1 MSTDV
6 GQYKTMQ
13 AQPQTAG
20 MVLTEADV
28 RRLLDDSTPQARIDI
43 TNKLALA
50 YGGAKMNKNESVI
63 AEQIFRLLMRDLE
76 VRVRASLAQNIKESA
91 AIPKDIVMAL
101 ARDVEEVSLPVL
113 QSSQVLDDNDLIE
126 LIQSTKEI
134 SRHLAISMR
143 KEVSGEVSETLLK
156 GGNDKV
162 AMSLINNDGAHLS
175 EAGLDTIIKTFSGD
189 EKMMGAVSKR
199 PQLPVGAV
207 EKLINVVSSTLA
219 DELKK
224 KYKLSPAS
232 MPAHT
237 SAGHKANTIQQEIE
251 KVKETETL
259 SMASASMSQ
268 EEIEKLI
275 SQLIAYDRLSPSI
288 ILRSLCQGNF
298 NFFETSLAR
307 LANIPVSNAR
317 TLIND
322 RGELGFRG
330 VYNKSGLPEAMF
342 PAVKLLNRVVHE
354 LRDEGEKPGTS
365 QFANRIVERILHYSE
380 EQPVENMSYIIA
392 LVRRVAE

>member
-1 MSTDV
+1 M
-6 GQYKTMQ
+6 KAQ
-13 AQPQTAG
+13 AQPAG
-20 MVLTEADV
+20 MVLSEADV

-50 YGGAKMNKNESVI
+50 YGNAKMNKNEAVI

-76 VRVRASLAQNIKESA
+76 VRVRASLAQNIKESTT
-91 AIPKDIVMAL
+91 IPKDIVMAL

-113 QSSQVLDDNDLIE
+113 QSSQVLDDNDLVE

-143 KEVSGEVSETLLK
+143 KEISGEVSETLLR

-162 AMSLINNDGAHLS
+162 AMSLINNDGAHIS
-175 EAGLDTIIKTFSGD
+175 DAGLDNIIKTFSGD
-189 EKMMGAVSKR
+189 ETMMGAVSKR

-207 EKLINVVSSTLA
+207 EKLINVVSSSLA
-219 DELKK
+219 EELKK
-224 KYKLSPAS
+224 KYKSSS
-232 MPAHT
+232 MPAQ
-237 SAGHKANTIQQEIE
+237 SGAIQQSNTIQLEVD

-354 LRDEGEKPGTS
+354 LRDEGETVGS
-365 QFANRIVERILHYSE
+365 AQFANRIVERILHYSE
-380 EQPVENMSYIIA
+380 EDPVENLSYIIA

>member
-6 GQYKTMQ
+6 GQFKAMQ
-13 AQPQTAG
+13 AQSQTAG

-76 VRVRASLAQNIKESA
+76 VRVRASLAQNIKEST

-101 ARDVEEVSLPVL
+101 AKDVEEVSLPVL
-113 QSSQVLDDNDLIE
+113 QSSQVLDDNDLVE

-143 KEVSGEVSETLLK
+143 KEVSGEVAETLLK

-162 AMSLINNDGAHLS
+162 AMSLINNEGAHIS

-189 EKMMGAVSKR
+189 ETMMGAVSKR

-207 EKLINVVSSTLA
+207 EKLINVVSSTIA
-219 DELKK
+219 EELKK
-224 KYKLSPAS
+224 KYK
-232 MPAHT
+232 
-237 SAGHKANTIQQEIE
+237 SAPLPVQSNAIQQEVE

-268 EEIEKLI
+268 EEVEKLI

>member
-1 MSTDV
+1 M
-6 GQYKTMQ
+6 KAQ
-13 AQPQTAG
+13 AQPAG
-20 MVLTEADV
+20 MVLSEADV

-50 YGGAKMNKNESVI
+50 YGGAKMNKNEAVI

-76 VRVRASLAQNIKESA
+76 VRVRASLAQNIKEST

-113 QSSQVLDDNDLIE
+113 QSSQVLDDNDLVE

-143 KEVSGEVSETLLK
+143 KEISGEVSETLLK
-156 GGNDKV
+156 GGNNKV
-162 AMSLINNDGAHLS
+162 AMSLINNEGAYIS
-175 EAGLDTIIKTFSGD
+175 EAGLDSIIKTFSGD
-189 EKMMGAVSKR
+189 ESMMGAVSKR

-219 DELKK
+219 EELKK
-224 KYKLSPAS
+224 KYKSSSA
-232 MPAHT
+232 PAH
-237 SAGHKANTIQQEIE
+237 SNVSQQSNTIQQEVE

-268 EEIEKLI
+268 EEVEKLI

-354 LRDEGEKPGTS
+354 LRDEGEKPGS
-365 QFANRIVERILHYSE
+365 AQFANRIVERILHYSE
-380 EQPVENMSYIIA
+380 EDPVENLSYIIA